1 MKRIILIAVAVV
13 LTVCLNSCAARK
25 TQPINII
32 GFDVSY
38 LELISSNEYEY
49 RDTVGFLDKKP
60 DMDKFNGKYKAD
72 FYKQLSDFYYTVIN
86 TEKCPIVVCFD
97 TDKKFYDCREITFSD
112 DNTYGSLKDLKQGTS
127 LADVMKA
134 DPKGDYAFIYSGW
147 SEYPKVS
154 YHIFKNGTV
163 YSVNY
168 DSSDKV
174 ASVAE
179 SVL

>member
-1 MKRIILIAVAVV
+1 MKRIILIVVEIV
-13 LTVCLNSCAARK
+13 LTVCLNACAVQKAP
-25 TQPINII
+25 PINII
-32 GFDVSY
+32 GSDVSC
-38 LELISSNEYEY
+38 LELISNEYNY
-49 RDTVGFLDKKP
+49 SDTLGFLNKKP
-60 DMDKFNGKYKAD
+60 DMDKFNSKYKAD
-72 FYKQLSDFYYTVIN
+72 FYKQFSDFYYTVIK

-127 LADVMKA
+127 LVDVMKA

-154 YHIFKNGTV
+154 YHVFKNGTV
-163 YSVNY
+163 YLVNY